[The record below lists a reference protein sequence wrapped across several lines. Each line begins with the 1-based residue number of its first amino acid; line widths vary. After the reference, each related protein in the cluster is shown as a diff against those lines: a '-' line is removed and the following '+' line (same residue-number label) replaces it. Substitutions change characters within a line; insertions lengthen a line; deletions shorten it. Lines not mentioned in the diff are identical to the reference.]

1 MVGFFNN
8 VFYGF
13 DFGKYKHFYFYL
25 DWLSYSSLNF
35 GQIIFVGKNSWFK
48 ENSPGN
54 TCWRGFKFF
63 LFCLDKFWSLAL
75 GFLGNVPNNL
85 QGLVQCYING
95 LPFWKMQ
102 LTGTMLFVTT
112 GFVVTEILI
121 SLYPVCKKTFSEKKY
136 VLEVSTHFP

>member
-1 MVGFFNN
+1 M
-8 VFYGF
+8 
-13 DFGKYKHFYFYL
+13 
-25 DWLSYSSLNF
+25 
-35 GQIIFVGKNSWFK
+35 
-48 ENSPGN
+48 
-54 TCWRGFKFF
+54 
-63 LFCLDKFWSLAL
+63 AL